1 MRLRRQ
7 CGRRQ
12 TRSRRRIRGN
22 LWITIHERVN
32 DWWAYWCCNT
42 RLSAARRHI
51 DVVIHGNSTHIG
63 CLTLETEPLA
73 EAPLTDERGNSALED
88 LILLIQ
94 SHANEFPAVIVCAPA
109 EGTVELHC
117 RINHYGR
124 LFLQLIPQLSFQ
136 HSTDQPAGYVILI
149 RSERSFPVPNRAT
162 E

>member
-1 MRLRRQ
+1 M
-7 CGRRQ
+7 
-12 TRSRRRIRGN
+12 
-22 LWITIHERVN
+22 N
-32 DWWAYWCCNT
+32 DWWAYWYCNT

-63 CLTLETEPLA
+63 CLALETESLA
-73 EAPLTDERGNSALED
+73 EAPLTDERGNSTLED

-124 LFLQLIPQLSFQ
+124 LFLQLIPQL
-136 HSTDQPAGYVILI
+136 A
-149 RSERSFPVPNRAT
+149 
-162 E
+162 